1 MNILIL
7 GSTGFVGKKL
17 ASYFNKNYKVITCAR
32 KPQNYIS
39 DIEIDIVFESLNS
52 FDILDSIKNYKIDY
66 IFYSLNSYY
75 KNPNKR
81 EVIEMNEVNF
91 IYPIEILKILNENN
105 LKTKIL
111 FFSSYFD
118 HISVSTESNEYAESK
133 KKLTQYLNKE
143 TSINCFKSLE
153 ISDTFGTWDFR
164 NKIFNLILKNVVKN
178 KAIEI
183 KNPEA
188 IVNLVYINDLL
199 RKIENFIFSDI
210 KFDSFYSIYSI
221 NLINLQKLIVS
232 LYNREITETNDYF
245 QYEKR
250 LEVTNSTY
258 GLNTIRDIQDVIFDE
273 EYLEFLKNE

>member
-1 MNILIL
+1 MNDRKKALDAALSQIDKQFGKGSAMTFGQKAAVEIETIPTGSLALDIAL
-7 GSTGFVGKKL
+7 GVGGYPRGRIVEIYGPESSGKTTLTLHAIAEAQKKGL
-17 ASYFNKNYKVITCAR
+17 TCAFVDAEHAFD
-32 KPQNYIS
+32 PIYAQNLGINLDELIIS
-39 DIEIDIVFESLNS
+39 Q
-52 FDILDSIKNYKIDY
+52 
-66 IFYSLNSYY
+66 
-75 KNPNKR
+75 P
-81 EVIEMNEVNF
+81 
-91 IYPIEILKILNENN
+91 
-105 LKTKIL
+105 
-111 FFSSYFD
+111 D
-118 HISVSTESNEYAESK
+118 HGEAA
-133 KKLTQYLNKE
+133 
-143 TSINCFKSLE
+143 LE